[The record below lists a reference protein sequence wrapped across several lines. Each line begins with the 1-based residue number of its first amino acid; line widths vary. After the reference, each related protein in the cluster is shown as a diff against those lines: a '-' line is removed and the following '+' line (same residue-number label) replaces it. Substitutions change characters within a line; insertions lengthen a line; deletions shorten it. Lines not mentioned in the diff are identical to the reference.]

1 MEQELKIHSNV
12 GKVWETTKALVNSNS
27 IEPEWDEIEQLTKD
41 LKKLK
46 LGLAKHVGKPKF
58 QTEKAVYTVCMGLR
72 GKLIKRARG
81 SFEDIPIPSDK
92 QILKKADALS
102 TMFTK
107 QIRAEMKKNIKV
119 LFPKSLEI
127 LENRVNAIKTFEI
140 KVNNDQAEGITD
152 IRIAWAYVN
161 NTLMSN
167 DILKE
172 IGRPEKIE
180 EIFDLVD
187 TLTQKSSFFYEI
199 GEGQDKQ
206 TLFNQQLSEHINALL
221 EQVLPAEGRNK
232 NDILKSAYEW
242 LAMAKKRAYQLSLQY
257 QEEFLHSSFAAKPWD
272 IDGMINM
279 IKESRSNQYHH
290 PEIEPL
296 IASLR
301 ENQILYSKL
310 YYSLNYI
317 RKLVSDEGK
326 DLRADKTASVP
337 ERFHIDPVSGAKP
350 GARTDLIG
358 WNFLMSDI
366 IAAGRYESDM
376 LDAMSAAE
384 ATDETDESIKV
395 IQKILSEVL
404 ISIKRKMK
412 TFADEIENKRDKQVF
427 VRSINYQK
435 QFRDDKGD
443 AEKRTQYTALI
454 EESAASSELI
464 YLTVDSNRK
473 NVLENLHKNDV
484 KAMSAYIEIIV
495 RLVEAELGT
504 TLGKMSDDKKGKIGI
519 AVKSIRIND
528 EKPFPNRFSVIRNYL
543 SNYSTLFAVQQKG
556 LPQGDTTINL
566 LVLERIYL
574 SFLKK
579 FAMTTGD
586 QAQESVESEGAAQ

>member
-12 GKVWETTKALVNSNS
+12 KKVWETTKVMVRSIS
-27 IEPEWDEIEQLTKD
+27 IEPQWDEIERLTKD
-41 LKKLK
+41 LKRLK
-46 LGLAKHVGKPKF
+46 LGLARHVDTPEF
-58 QTEKAVYTVCMGLR
+58 QTEKAVYIVCMGIR
-72 GKLIKRARG
+72 GKLIRRARG
-81 SFEDIPIPSDK
+81 SIEDILIPSDK
-92 QILKKADALS
+92 QILKKSDTLS
-102 TMFTK
+102 NLFTK
-107 QIRAEMKKNIKV
+107 QIRAEKKKNIKV

-127 LENRVNAIKTFEI
+127 PENRVNAIKTFEI
-140 KVNNDQAEGITD
+140 EVNNDQADGIID
-152 IRIAWAYVN
+152 IKIARAYVN

-167 DILKE
+167 AVLKVND
-172 IGRPEKIE
+172 RPEKIE
-180 EIFDLVD
+180 EIFNLID
-187 TLTQKSSFFYEI
+187 TLTGKNSFFYEI
-199 GEGQDKQ
+199 GEGQDKR
-206 TLFNQQLSEHINALL
+206 TLFNQQLSEHINTIL
-221 EQVLPAEGRNK
+221 EQTLPAEGRNK
-232 NDILKSAYEW
+232 NEVLKSAYEW
-242 LAMAKKRAYQLSLQY
+242 LAMAKSRAYQVSLQY
-257 QEEFLHSSFAAKPWD
+257 QEAFLQTSFAARPWD

-337 ERFHIDPVSGAKP
+337 ERFHIDPAAGAKP
-350 GARTDLIG
+350 GARTDLVG

-366 IAAGRYESDM
+366 IVAGKYESDM
-376 LDAMSAAE
+376 LDAISAAKT
-384 ATDETDESIKV
+384 TDETDESIKV
-395 IQKILSEVL
+395 IHRILSQLL
-404 ISIKRKMK
+404 ISIKGKMK
-412 TFADEIENKRDKQVF
+412 LFADELENKRDKLVF

-435 QFRDDKGD
+435 QFRDDNGD

-484 KAMSAYIEIIV
+484 KAMSAYIETIV
-495 RLVEAELGT
+495 RLVEAELGM
-504 TLGKMSDDKKGKIGI
+504 TLSKMSDEKKGKVAI

-543 SNYSTLFAVQQKG
+543 SNYSTLFAIQKKG

-579 FAMTTGD
+579 FAMTSGD
-586 QAQESVESEGAAQ
+586 QAKESVGS